1 MMFRFLPW
9 KLIVRRAARS
19 YGIADPAL
27 WLARIRNFSQP
38 SEVQEPIELLRAGVH
53 FHARG
58 LINTKAIQHN
68 LDWVWPYWVERQ
80 FDPADDSFIPRAFS
94 FSHINL
100 THRNWTAVG
109 LPELALLPIVDPRG
123 LVTPLQDGWSLDF
136 WLIDDSGHT
145 LIPSRVP
152 DKDCDQSLICG
163 QECTVQTS
171 LTHNDQHLEQRT
183 DVVVEDNQPVLRI
196 RIAVRCAEP
205 GSLVMLVRPYNPEG
219 VQFVDRVEALP
230 RGRGWLVNDQ
240 TKVFTDVSANRL
252 VTSHYDEGDVLYRL
266 HGSGQTR
273 AEIADP
279 EVNAEQPMVHESAQL
294 TEAAAIREDCDQ
306 GMATAASVF
315 DFAAGRFE
323 LTVRVPLQSE
333 LQQLSGHHRFDP
345 RVTWNSVLADSA
357 TLHVPDARIQ
367 QLYSAA
373 VHTLVLLSVQEVVP
387 GPYTYRRFWFRD
399 ACLMMHPLMS
409 LGFTDRCLRT
419 LLQFPE
425 RQLRNGYFR
434 SQDGE
439 WDSNGQVLWILN
451 RYRLLTHSPLPD
463 PLYRTLDKAVR
474 WIERKRLPNNLK
486 ERHAGL
492 LPAGF
497 SAEHLGPNDF
507 YYWDDFWAEAGL
519 LASADIWTDA
529 GETQK
534 AAHARQLASEMRAA
548 IERSLQNLPES
559 RTAGGI
565 PASPYRRMDSGAIG
579 SLVADYPLQLAP
591 ADDPRIAATVEALLG
606 RHFYRGGFMQDMIHS
621 GINAY
626 LTLDIAQTLLRHQ
639 DPRYRKL
646 VDAVAQLASPTGQ
659 WPEAI
664 HPRTLGGCMGDGQ
677 HGWAAAE
684 WVMMIRNC
692 FVREEPDRLVIGS
705 GLFREWFDQDSDL
718 AFGPT
723 LTAWGRVS
731 IRVIQPH
738 TQPRVVVD
746 CHWHGPVPPVDLLIP
761 GFEPVRS
768 ANVTE
773 SVPLTRLLEEEFRVD
788 A

>member
-1 MMFRFLPW
+1 MFRFLPW

-19 YGIADPAL
+19 YGISDPAL

-38 SEVQEPIELLRAGVH
+38 SEVQEPIELLRAGIH

-80 FDPADDSFIPRAFS
+80 FDPADESFIPRAFS

-136 WLIDDSGHT
+136 WLIDDSGLT
-145 LIPSRVP
+145 LIPSRIR
-152 DKDCDQSLICG
+152 DQDCDQSLICD
-163 QECTVQTS
+163 QECTVQTLFS
-171 LTHNDQHLEQRT
+171 HDGRHLEQRT
-183 DVVVEDNQPVLRI
+183 DVIVEDNQPVLRI
-196 RIAVRCAEP
+196 RIAVQCPKP

-219 VQFVDRVEALP
+219 VQFVDSVESLP
-230 RGRGWLVNDQ
+230 HCRGWLVNDR
-240 TKVFTDVSANRL
+240 TRILADARADRVI
-252 VTSHYDEGDVLYRL
+252 TSHYDEGDVLYRL
-266 HGSGQTR
+266 DGSGRSRSELQSPAPDVAQAT
-273 AEIADP
+273 
-279 EVNAEQPMVHESAQL
+279 VHEAVDVPDQSP
-294 TEAAAIREDCDQ
+294 IREECDQ
-306 GMATAASVF
+306 GMATAASVYDF
-315 DFAAGRFE
+315 DAGRFE

-333 LQQLSGHHRFDP
+333 LRHLSGHLRFEP
-345 RVTWNSVLADSA
+345 QATWNSVLADSA
-357 TLHVPDARIQ
+357 TLHVPDSKIQ
-367 QLYSAA
+367 QLYSSA
-373 VHTLVLLSVQEVVP
+373 VHTLVLLSVEDVVP

-409 LGFTDRCLRT
+409 LGFTERCLRT

-434 SQDGE
+434 SQEGE

-451 RYRLLTHSPLPD
+451 RYRLLTHSALPES
-463 PLYRTLDKAVR
+463 LYGTLDQAVR
-474 WIERKRLPNNLK
+474 WIERKRIPADVA

-507 YYWDDFWAEAGL
+507 YYWDDFWAEGGL
-519 LASADIWTDA
+519 RAAAEIWTNA
-529 GETQK
+529 GETKK
-534 AAHARQLASEMRAA
+534 AQHAIQLADEIRAA
-548 IERSLQNLPES
+548 IDRSLENLPVS

-565 PASPYRRMDSGAIG
+565 PASPYRRMDAGAIG
-579 SLVADYPLQLAP
+579 SLVADYPLQLTP
-591 ADDPRIAATVEALLG
+591 ADDPRIGATVEALLE

-626 LTLDIAQTLLRHQ
+626 LTLDIAQTLLRQQ
-639 DPRYRKL
+639 DPRWRKL

-692 FVREEPDRLVIGS
+692 FVREESDRLVIGS
-705 GLFREWFDQDSDL
+705 GLFREWFDQDTDL
-718 AFGPT
+718 SFGPT

-731 IRVIQPH
+731 VRVIQPH
-738 TQPRVVVD
+738 TQPRIIVD
-746 CHWHGPVPPVDLLIP
+746 CHWHGIAPPVDIVIP
-761 GFEPVRS
+761 GFEPLLSVD
-768 ANVTE
+768 VQE
-773 SVPLTRLLEEEFRVD
+773 SVSLTPLIADEFRVE